1 MESCDEILS
10 SHAFTITDFVT
21 EMTLVGDQ
29 IDVVI
34 GVIL

>member
-10 SHAFTITDFVT
+10 SRAFTITDFVT
-21 EMTLVGDQ
+21 MKTLVGDE